1 MTKFIKPPILS
12 FWANYSSRKLG
23 WHEIE
28 SFIPNWVSP
37 AYFFIFPH
45 TCPNVMRSNN
55 SLHPTDILVLA
66 KHIHFDIWFIAL
78 PYCLSC
84 VNLGYTTGE
93 LLVQGQ
99 HKRRKDETI
108 YDFIFWWKDKSR
120 ENIIEIESTT
130 VYWIE
135 T

>member
-1 MTKFIKPPILS
+1 MNLRLKWCMKTCLYQTRTSYEKVMEILKDI
-12 FWANYSSRKLG
+12 SSVALLSQTYWLRWL
-23 WHEIE
+23 
-28 SFIPNWVSP
+28 
-37 AYFFIFPH
+37 
-45 TCPNVMRSNN
+45 
-55 SLHPTDILVLA
+55 LV
-66 KHIHFDIWFIAL
+66 
-78 PYCLSC
+78 LSC
-84 VNLGYTTGE
+84 VIMEYTTGE